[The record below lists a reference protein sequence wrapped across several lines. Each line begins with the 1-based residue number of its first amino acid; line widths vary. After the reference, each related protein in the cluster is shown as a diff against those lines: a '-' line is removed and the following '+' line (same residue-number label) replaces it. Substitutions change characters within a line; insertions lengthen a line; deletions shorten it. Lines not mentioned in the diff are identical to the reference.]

1 MRERVLA
8 ILAAVALVAVA
19 IVARSALADDDGTG
33 PGRKSAS
40 GRPVV
45 ACTPDLMAVCDA
57 LAADGRIAA
66 DPPELDLDE
75 AGAPDAAIDGW
86 ITWDPAPAIANF
98 DSGREAWVDDRAVAW
113 ARLGVLWPRSVF
125 ATLRGACPDGVTW
138 SCIAGSE
145 DPSVTVGTGSPDT
158 AEGLARMFPLAAAL
172 SDALDPSTLD
182 EQQLAGLL
190 EGPVDGQAAA
200 ADMGDALVT
209 FGPGKG
215 SVVVAPIPLAEQLAS
230 TPAGRERSLLLLAP
244 APETGIAVVL
254 STRQGSDLG
263 ALADRILR
271 AEGGSPVGRALAA
284 AGVSGG
290 PGKLADDDVA
300 GFLYQVRKKVG
311 S

>member
-19 IVARSALADDDGTG
+19 IVARTALADDDGTG
-33 PGRKSAS
+33 PGRKGAS

-86 ITWDPAPAIANF
+86 ITWDPAPSIANF
-98 DSGREAWVDDRAVAW
+98 DAGSEIWVDEEAVA
-113 ARLGVLWPRSVF
+113 AASLI
-125 ATLRGACPDGVTW
+125 TLVAPKALASLRRDCPDALTW
-138 SCIAGSE
+138 SCIAHTDEPG
-145 DPSVTVGTGSPDT
+145 VTVGTGSPDT
-158 AEGLARMFPLAAAL
+158 SEGLARLVPLASSL
-172 SDALDPSTLD
+172 SEQQDPATLD
-182 EQQLAGLL
+182 VPRLTDLL
-190 EGPVDGQAAA
+190 SGPVGNQLSAVDQA
-200 ADMGDALVT
+200 DQLVT
-209 FGPGKG
+209 IGPAAV
-215 SVVVAPIPLAEQLAS
+215 SVVVGPSPLLTRLGATDQ
-230 TPAGRERSLLLLAP
+230 GRERRMAPVSPSPSTRLL
-244 APETGIAVVL
+244 VVL

-263 ALADRILR
+263 SLADRILR
-271 AEGGSPVGRALAA
+271 AEAGSPVGRALAA